1 MSRVRIYE
9 LAKEAGLKSKELAD
23 KLIDMG
29 YPVKSLSSTV
39 DDDMAADIRRKV
51 LGKATAEVTEKPIGM
66 KKQKAVVQKNKNATV
81 VRRRSKALKD
91 EIAKKAEEKEQD
103 GKDKVRAALKDEVSA
118 TADTVSEAERLDQEQ
133 PVKKAGE
140 AVAEGDREGAKT
152 ATSEAAAQ
160 GAARRMSEIRLRL
173 NRSRSVP
180 KDLQRLLAG

>member
-66 KKQKAVVQKNKNATV
+66 KKQKAVIQKKKTATV

-91 EIAKKAEEKEQD
+91 EIAKKAEADEQD
-103 GKDKVRAALKDEVSA
+103 GKDKVRAALKDEVPA
-118 TADTVSEAERLDQEQ
+118 TPS
-133 PVKKAGE
+133 
-140 AVAEGDREGAKT
+140 
-152 ATSEAAAQ
+152 
-160 GAARRMSEIRLRL
+160 
-173 NRSRSVP
+173 
-180 KDLQRLLAG
+180 QRP